1 MTTSSPACARCP
13 PMIEPSDPAPRMR
26 TFITPNAHAQPPDG
40 DHPEPTVRSSV
51 LDNRRSFYYLIRPQ
65 QERWRDV
72 ESQSLRSLEIDHQLE
87 LRGLLDRQV
96 GGFRSLQNLVHVGG
110 EESIH
115 VRDAG
120 AVTHEAAG
128 LDEFPPLE
136 DTRQAVSGRQVDDPL
151 V

>member
-110 EESIH
+110 EESIPPPFFFTDTATTEIYTLSLH
-115 VRDAG
+115 DALPSHSR
-120 AVTHEAAG
+120 TS
-128 LDEFPPLE
+128 
-136 DTRQAVSGRQVDDPL
+136 R
-151 V
+151 